1 MSIFLTSNN
10 LLMSLVFF
18 MVCFFIF
25 RFSNIYMN
33 INRSV
38 TLFMVFYSCFLFFMI
53 VMTDITRWYTLIVRW
68 EIMRVSSFYL
78 ISWFNRRS
86 LRRNRA
92 NLAILINRFRDL
104 FLFMRCLYR
113 VALFFLVA
121 IFTKSSMWIF
131 SSWLPNA
138 MERPTPVSTLLH
150 SSTMVVARVFVFQL
164 VRLFSFPIMI
174 LFMMYGTWMRCLR
187 YYHRDYKRIIA
198 YSTSSQLVL
207 VRLFYLVR
215 GNILS
220 IQYVLIHAF
229 FKSLMFMICR
239 WMIHGNFNQW
249 VSSHNNN
256 VFNYLMWRAILSMIR
271 MPFLRVSYVK
281 DLILQMRGFMLI
293 SVFMIYAFSTM
304 IYSINLLSLSSY
316 SLYKFLSRR
325 WLFHILC
332 IYMMMVLLFLSNIG
346 IEVDMRLIYT
356 LVNLGIMILL
366 LLVFAKIRTVT
377 IVDIYYKRNMRHFD
391 IIRSLPFSFNI
402 IGDKTGMTIRL
413 KVFLFLSLIFF
424 L

>member
-1 MSIFLTSNN
+1 MFFLMSIFLTSNN

-38 TLFMVFYSCFLFFMI
+38 TLFMIFYSCFLFFMI

-229 FKSLMFMICR
+229 FKSLMFI
-239 WMIHGNFNQW
+239 
-249 VSSHNNN
+249 
-256 VFNYLMWRAILSMIR
+256 
-271 MPFLRVSYVK
+271 
-281 DLILQMRGFMLI
+281 
-293 SVFMIYAFSTM
+293 
-304 IYSINLLSLSSY
+304 
-316 SLYKFLSRR
+316 
-325 WLFHILC
+325 
-332 IYMMMVLLFLSNIG
+332 
-346 IEVDMRLIYT
+346 
-356 LVNLGIMILL
+356 
-366 LLVFAKIRTVT
+366 
-377 IVDIYYKRNMRHFD
+377 
-391 IIRSLPFSFNI
+391 
-402 IGDKTGMTIRL
+402 
-413 KVFLFLSLIFF
+413 
-424 L
+424 

>member
-1 MSIFLTSNN
+1 MFFLMSIFLTSNN

-138 MERPTPVSTLLH
+138 MERPTPYL
-150 SSTMVVARVFVFQL
+150 
-164 VRLFSFPIMI
+164 
-174 LFMMYGTWMRCLR
+174 
-187 YYHRDYKRIIA
+187 
-198 YSTSSQLVL
+198 
-207 VRLFYLVR
+207 LFYTHL
-215 GNILS
+215 
-220 IQYVLIHAF
+220 
-229 FKSLMFMICR
+229 
-239 WMIHGNFNQW
+239 QW
-249 VSSHNNN
+249 
-256 VFNYLMWRAILSMIR
+256 L
-271 MPFLRVSYVK
+271 
-281 DLILQMRGFMLI
+281 
-293 SVFMIYAFSTM
+293 
-304 IYSINLLSLSSY
+304 
-316 SLYKFLSRR
+316 
-325 WLFHILC
+325 
-332 IYMMMVLLFLSNIG
+332 
-346 IEVDMRLIYT
+346 
-356 LVNLGIMILL
+356 
-366 LLVFAKIRTVT
+366 
-377 IVDIYYKRNMRHFD
+377 
-391 IIRSLPFSFNI
+391 
-402 IGDKTGMTIRL
+402 
-413 KVFLFLSLIFF
+413 
-424 L
+424 